1 MNGTFPVLVR
11 LIHSNNLL
19 CPLMNLLIANSKS
32 SLNGFR
38 CCKSLLELELAVGTI
53 FWVEMSKRAQWGTC
67 HSLSSNHLDFW
78 DSGYKKGR
86 LFQRIQIFLQF
97 H

>member
-1 MNGTFPVLVR
+1 MVNLIGEKKSLKIEFNYQGEKIQMNGTFPVLVR

-38 CCKSLLELELAVGTI
+38 CCKSLLELELAAGP
-53 FWVEMSKRAQWGTC
+53 FFG
-67 HSLSSNHLDFW
+67 
-78 DSGYKKGR
+78 
-86 LFQRIQIFLQF
+86 
-97 H
+97 